1 MRSFEVIVLSKLID
15 RVTQVP
21 LSDQHEAIKALR
33 LDRQNESLGKRVQIG
48 LFGGNRT
55 DSSPPQLRTSRNF
68 AVNRGSR
75 SWIKRVWQIDPLQC
89 PSCGATMRI
98 VSFIEPTQP
107 DVIDAILTHCGLADK
122 PPRAPPNAPPPEI
135 HELQ

>member
-33 LDRQNESLGKRVQIG
+33 LDRQNESLGIRVQIG

-98 VSFIEPTQP
+98 VCLIEMAQSYCLRC
-107 DVIDAILTHCGLADK
+107 DDS
-122 PPRAPPNAPPPEI
+122 
-135 HELQ
+135 